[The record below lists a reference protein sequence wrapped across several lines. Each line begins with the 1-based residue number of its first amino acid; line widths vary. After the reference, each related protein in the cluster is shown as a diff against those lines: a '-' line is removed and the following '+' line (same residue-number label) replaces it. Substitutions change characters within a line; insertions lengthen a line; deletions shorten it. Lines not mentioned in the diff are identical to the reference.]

1 VLDGHTNPALAFA
14 RSLGRAGHWV
24 AVGHHVGAF
33 SRAALSRYCK
43 GDFEYPVPTSE
54 TQDFIAAVRKYVQKE
69 EIDLVAPMSDWTVYP
84 LSRGREQFEG
94 VARLLVPPHEAL
106 EIASDK
112 HQTILT
118 ARALNIPVPETL
130 LVASLDDLGR
140 LRSLDFPLVI
150 KDRFSVRWL
159 DDRVVFGS
167 TDYAFSREDLSQIV
181 TKRLNR
187 AGDVLVQRFAGGVG
201 VGFSC
206 FAVGGSVHLP
216 FQWERIRE
224 VDPRGSGSCARK
236 SVALDPQIL
245 AYSRAL
251 VKALG
256 FSGILMVEFK
266 KDRSSGRFTL
276 MEINP
281 RPWGSMQLPIDCGID
296 YPLYL
301 IRQCLEGEALPE
313 RVEYKKGIT
322 CRWLAGDLIHLLNV
336 LARKPAGWPT
346 PLPSFSASLIKILIP
361 WYPGLRYDDLWLS
374 DPRPGIAG
382 VSRWFQDLFG
392 RRNIDLNVPGGSL
405 TVKGIV
411 HCHTTYSFDGAVN
424 LSELCAMLRREGFG
438 FVALTEHA
446 RGISAADYERFVQAC
461 RDESSPSFI
470 AIPGLELRFANGL
483 EIAGIGISK
492 LPTATEPN
500 EASAQIRELGGF
512 AIWVHPHGRGK
523 WEGPLV
529 DCDALEVLN
538 GKVDGGVAPNRSL
551 VRWVRRER
559 AGGRKLLGI
568 FGLDFHITE
577 QPRGVWLECLVSRM
591 SAPAIVESLREGR
604 FVSRAAHGAMSS
616 SGRIGIVDHFSFAIL
631 RAAFLIWRMTLAQVP
646 AWARDAL
653 IAAARPVTR
662 ILKRAAK

>member
-1 VLDGHTNPALAFA
+1 
-14 RSLGRAGHWV
+14 
-24 AVGHHVGAF
+24 
-33 SRAALSRYCK
+33 
-43 GDFEYPVPTSE
+43 
-54 TQDFIAAVRKYVQKE
+54 
-69 EIDLVAPMSDWTVYP
+69 M
-84 LSRGREQFEG
+84 
-94 VARLLVPPHEAL
+94 
-106 EIASDK
+106 ASDK
-112 HQTILT
+112 HKTILA
-118 ARALNIPVPETL
+118 ARALNIPVPETV
-130 LVASLDDLGR
+130 LVSSLDDLGR
-140 LRSLDFPLVI
+140 LRNLETPLVI

-167 TDYAFSREDLSQIV
+167 TDYAFSGDDLSQIV
-181 TKRLNR
+181 TKRLSR
-187 AGDVLVQRFAGGVG
+187 ASDVLVQRFAGGVG

-206 FAVGGSVHLP
+206 FAAGGSVHLP

-266 KDRSSGRFTL
+266 EDRSSGRLTL

-301 IRQCLEGEALPE
+301 VRQCLEGEAPPE
-313 RVEYKKGIT
+313 RVEFKKGIT
-322 CRWLAGDLIHLLNV
+322 CRWLAGDLVHLLNL
-336 LARKPAGWPT
+336 LARKPAGWPM

-361 WYPGLRYDDLWLS
+361 WYPGLRYDDLWLT
-374 DPRPGIAG
+374 DPRPGVAG
-382 VSRWFQDLFG
+382 VFRWFLDLFG
-392 RRNIDLNVPGGSL
+392 RRDIDLNEPSGSL

-411 HCHTTYSFDGAVN
+411 HCHTSYSFDGTVN
-424 LSELCAMLRREGFG
+424 LHELCVLLRREGFG

-446 RGISAADYERFVQAC
+446 RGISAPDYQRFVQAC

-492 LPTATEPN
+492 LPTAAEPN

-512 AIWVHPHGRGK
+512 AVWVHPHGRGK
-523 WEGPLV
+523 WKGPLI

-538 GKVDGGVAPNRSL
+538 GKVDGGVAPNLSL
-551 VRWVRRER
+551 VRWVRMER
-559 AGGRKLLGI
+559 KGGKKLLAV
-568 FGLDFHITE
+568 FGLDFHSTD
-577 QPRGVWLECLVSRM
+577 QPRGVWLECRVPQM
-591 SAPAIVESLREGR
+591 SAPSIVESLREGR
-604 FVSRAAHGAMSS
+604 FVSRVAHGAMSS
-616 SGRIGIVDHFSFAIL
+616 SGRIGILDYFLLAML
-631 RAAFLIWRMTLAQVP
+631 RSVFLCWKLMQANVP
-646 AWARDAL
+646 SWARRRL
-653 IAAARPVTR
+653 VAAARPVTR
-662 ILKRAAK
+662 ILKRGAK